1 MWRAHKFVESEVI
14 GLWKKVVGDD
24 EKKREISRAN

>member
-14 GLWKKVVGDD
+14 GLWKKAVSDDD
-24 EKKREISRAN
+24 EKKGNLKG